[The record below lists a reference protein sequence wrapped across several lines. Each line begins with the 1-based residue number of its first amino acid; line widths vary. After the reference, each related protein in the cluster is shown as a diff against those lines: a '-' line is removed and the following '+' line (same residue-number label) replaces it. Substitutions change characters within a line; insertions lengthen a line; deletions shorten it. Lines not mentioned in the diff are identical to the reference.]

1 MVQFKLAQRII
12 VLLIGFISIS
22 IGVSLFIISNIGS
35 DPFNVLMQGLSNIGG
50 LSIGICTILI
60 NLITA
65 CIIFFWDKQ
74 YLKIGSFLSVIFLGP
89 MIDCSI
95 CILESLFF
103 LDSTYFVKFISMMI
117 GTFFISL
124 GISITNSAGI
134 GMIPNA
140 ALPVVF
146 SSKKKLPFKWVRIG
160 YDIVALILGI
170 TLGGIFGVGTVF
182 FALTTGPIIAFF
194 NPRIK
199 SFLNNF

>member
-1 MVQFKLAQRII
+1 
-12 VLLIGFISIS
+12 
-22 IGVSLFIISNIGS
+22 
-35 DPFNVLMQGLSNIGG
+35 
-50 LSIGICTILI
+50 
-60 NLITA
+60 
-65 CIIFFWDKQ
+65 
-74 YLKIGSFLSVIFLGP
+74 

-95 CILESLFF
+95 GILESLFF

-124 GISITNSAGI
+124 GISITNSAEI